1 MRMCTTG
8 KSQARSYNIS
18 LLKEIKLPDID
29 PELANQSDP
38 LDVYGCL
45 ASKEITRGVIE
56 WMCLLVRANR
66 WGDGKDFGREPP
78 FVHDGEAVFGRGKA
92 VTKRFGEDLT
102 ERIKSEGGMSMD
114 VLMMELGL
122 SNEEKRFGN
131 ERIPE
136 CQLRDTALAF
146 LLELPRM
153 ALMGFRK
160 RQEKMFKKEGSSTFR
175 NLVRLLDDL
184 SFWSVSEDLFKNLV
198 RVMDTRGLW
207 RYFGRGELFIQ
218 NSIVT
223 FVWALKIRIGEQ
235 YERKLVDTMGL
246 YSFLLIGLES
256 GSLATHNVVTDACKL
271 LEVEKYSEYL
281 CDLELGD
288 EVEGF
293 MGLLKVRS
301 ADLRDRDNPWYRYSR
316 SLLCNVKSEFSFTQF
331 KRLAFVSLL
340 ICANNKTEEIKK
352 ICRIPPFNTFNMRR
366 IKRYQNI
373 VSALNEKRRKRF
385 WKRVLDSVPSPSRRS
400 FILERLGSGFEDIP

>member
-1 MRMCTTG
+1 MRMCTTA
-8 KSQARSYNIS
+8 KTQARSYNIS

-45 ASKEITRGVIE
+45 ASKEITSGVIE

-78 FVHDGEAVFGRGKA
+78 FVHDGEAVFGRGEA
-92 VTKRFGEDLT
+92 VTERFGKDLT

-131 ERIPE
+131 DWILERE
-136 CQLRDTALAF
+136 LRDTALAF
-146 LLELPRM
+146 LLELPRL

-160 RQEKMFKKEGSSTFR
+160 RQEKMFGERSLIFYSLR
-175 NLVRLLDDL
+175 RLCVFHWKI
-184 SFWSVSEDLFKNLV
+184 SKDLFENLI

-223 FVWALKIRIGEQ
+223 FVWALKIRREES
-235 YERKLVDTMGL
+235 YKLEIYNTKNL
-246 YSFLLIGLES
+246 YKFLLFGLES

-271 LEVEKYSEYL
+271 LKVEKYSEYL
-281 CDLELGD
+281 HDLELGD
-288 EVEGF
+288 EVGRF
-293 MGLLKVRS
+293 MDLLELRA
-301 ADLRDRDNPWYRYSR
+301 ADLLDRENPWYHYSR
-316 SLLCNVKSEFSFTQF
+316 SLLRNIKPEFSFTQF

-340 ICANNKTEEIKK
+340 ICSNEKGEEIRK

-373 VSALNEKRRKRF
+373 VSAFRAKQCKLY
-385 WKRVLDSVPSPSRRS
+385 WKRMLDSECSPLNRS
-400 FILERLGSGFEDIP
+400 IILEILARYFEDIP

>member
-1 MRMCTTG
+1 MRMCTTA
-8 KSQARSYNIS
+8 KTQARSYNIS

-45 ASKEITRGVIE
+45 ASKEIAGGVIE

-78 FVHDGEAVFGRGKA
+78 FVHDGEAVFGRGEA
-92 VTKRFGEDLT
+92 VTEPFGENLT

-131 ERIPE
+131 NWIPE
-136 CQLRDTALAF
+136 SQLRDTALAF
-146 LLELPRM
+146 LLELPRL

-160 RQEKMFKKEGSSTFR
+160 RQEKMFKESSPIFD
-175 NLVRLLDDL
+175 NLERLFIFL
-184 SFWSVSEDLFKNLV
+184 SKGVLKDLFENLI

-207 RYFGRGELFIQ
+207 RYFGRGVLFIQ

-223 FVWALKIRIGEQ
+223 FVWALTIRIAYLHEDGVHE
-235 YERKLVDTMGL
+235 TASL
-246 YSFLLIGLES
+246 YNFLLMGLES
-256 GSLATHNVVTDACKL
+256 GSLATLSVVEAVCKFL
-271 LEVEKYSEYL
+271 KVKTYPEYL

-288 EVEGF
+288 EVERF
-293 MGLLKVRS
+293 INLLKLR
-301 ADLRDRDNPWYRYSR
+301 AEDLHDRDNPWYRYSR
-316 SLLCNVKSEFSFTQF
+316 SLLCNIKPEFSFTHF

-373 VSALNEKRRKRF
+373 VSALIEKRRKRY
-385 WKRVLDSVPSPSRRS
+385 WKRVLDSVPSPSMRS